1 MYYLIRE
8 TLIPCSAEE
17 ALSGSDPFAAVL
29 TRSEWLES
37 RSAFEMGEDTNTELA
52 RPAVPITRAVVN
64 IDSLT
69 GSIAMPDMSYS
80 TEIAGC
86 FSFVLNKKGIVFI
99 DDTGSAGG
107 IIEEI
112 SKNRK
117 TQMPS
122 LERFLY
128 DFLEQVISQDLE
140 LLEQMEQAL
149 DQMEDEILSDNT
161 TESLSKLNTVRGKL
175 LDLHLHYGRFIDFGQ
190 ELQENEN
197 GFFEE
202 ENVRYFRLFTQRV
215 ERLRDTVTNLR
226 DYTVQLREL
235 IQTRIDEKQN
245 RIMTLLTVITTIFTP
260 LTLITGWYGM
270 NFKYMPSLE
279 SRISYPIVIAVCIC
293 IVVGCILWFKKKK
306 WL

>member
-1 MYYLIRE
+1 MYYLIKE
-8 TLIPCSAEE
+8 TLVPCTAGE
-17 ALSGSDPFAAVL
+17 ALAGVSPFAAIL
-29 TRSEWLES
+29 TRDEWLENKDS
-37 RSAFEMGEDTNTELA
+37 FDMGEDLDLDLDK
-52 RPAVPITRAVVN
+52 PAGHITRAIVN

-69 GSIAMPDMSYS
+69 GSIAIPEMSYS
-80 TEIAGC
+80 TEITGC
-86 FSFVLNKKGIVFI
+86 FSFALDEKGVVFI
-99 DDTGSAGG
+99 DDAGLAET
-107 IIEEI
+107 IINEI
-112 SKNRK
+112 SKNKK

-128 DFLEQVISQDLE
+128 DFLEQMISQDLE
-140 LLEQMEQAL
+140 MLEMMEQAL
-149 DQMEDEILSDNT
+149 DKMEDEILTEITSD
-161 TESLSKLNTVRGKL
+161 SLSKLNTVRSKL
-175 LDLHLHYGRFIDFGQ
+175 LDLHLHYGRLIDFGQ

-202 ENVRYFRLFTQRV
+202 DNIRYFRLFTQRV
-215 ERLRDTVTNLR
+215 ERLRDTVSNLR

-279 SRISYPIVIAVCIC
+279 SKISYPIVIAVCIS
-293 IVVGCILWFKKKK
+293 IVIGCILWFKKKK

>member
-1 MYYLIRE
+1 MYYRIKE
-8 TLIPCSAEE
+8 TLEPCTAEE
-17 ALSGSDPFAAVL
+17 ALSGSSPYAAVL
-29 TRSEWLES
+29 TWKEWQEQKASFHL
-37 RSAFEMGEDTNTELA
+37 GPDTEVELDI
-52 RPAVPITRAVVN
+52 PAVPITRAIVN
-64 IDSLT
+64 FDSLI
-69 GSIAMPDMSYS
+69 GSIAIPEMSYS
-80 TEIAGC
+80 SEITGC
-86 FSFVLNKKGIVFI
+86 FAFALDEKGVVFI
-99 DDTGSAGG
+99 DDVGLAEA
-107 IIEEI
+107 IIFEV
-112 SKNRK
+112 SRNKK

-140 LLEQMEQAL
+140 MLEQMEQAL
-149 DQMEDEILSDNT
+149 DKMEDEILADDT
-161 TESLSKLNTVRGKL
+161 AESLSRLNTVRGKL
-175 LDLHLHYGRFIDFGQ
+175 LDLHLHYGRLIDLGQ

-197 GFFEE
+197 GFFAE
-202 ENVRYFRLFTQRV
+202 ENIRYFRLFTQRV
-215 ERLRDTVTNLR
+215 ERLRDTVSNLR

-279 SRISYPIVIAVCIC
+279 SKISYPIVIVVCIA

>member
-1 MYYLIRE
+1 MFYLIKE
-8 TLIPCSAEE
+8 TLVPCTAEE
-17 ALSGSDPFAAVL
+17 ALSGKVPFAAVL
-29 TRSEWLES
+29 TRKEWLES
-37 RSAFEMGEDTNTELA
+37 RRSFLMGDEIDIDLDI
-52 RPAVPITRAVVN
+52 PAVPITRAIVN
-64 IDSLT
+64 FDSLT
-69 GSIAMPDMSYS
+69 GSIAIPEMSYS
-80 TEIAGC
+80 AEITGC
-86 FSFVLNKKGIVFI
+86 FAFALDEKGVVFI
-99 DDTGSAGG
+99 DDAGLAEA
-107 IIEEI
+107 IIFEV
-112 SKNRK
+112 SRNKK

-140 LLEQMEQAL
+140 MLEQLEQSL
-149 DQMEDEILSDNT
+149 DKMEDEILSDDT
-161 TESLSKLNTVRGKL
+161 AESLSKLNTVRGKL
-175 LDLHLHYGRFIDFGQ
+175 LDLHLHYGRLIDFGQ

-197 GFFEE
+197 GFFAED
-202 ENVRYFRLFTQRV
+202 NLRYFRLFTQRT
-215 ERLRDTVTNLR
+215 ERLRDTVSNLR

-279 SRISYPIVIAVCIC
+279 SKISYPIVIAVCIA
-293 IVVGCILWFKKKK
+293 IVIGCILWFKKKK

>member
-1 MYYLIRE
+1 MYYLIKE
-8 TLIPCSAEE
+8 TLVPCTAED
-17 ALSGSDPFAAVL
+17 ALAGVSPFAAIL
-29 TRSEWLES
+29 TRDEWLENKDS
-37 RSAFEMGEDTNTELA
+37 FDMGEDLDLDLDK
-52 RPAVPITRAVVN
+52 PAGHITRAIVN

-69 GSIAMPDMSYS
+69 GSIAIPEMSYS
-80 TEIAGC
+80 TEITGC
-86 FSFVLNKKGIVFI
+86 FSFALDEKGVVFI
-99 DDTGSAGG
+99 DDAGLAET
-107 IIEEI
+107 IINEI
-112 SKNRK
+112 SKNKK

-128 DFLEQVISQDLE
+128 DFLEQMISQDLE
-140 LLEQMEQAL
+140 MLEMMEQTL
-149 DQMEDEILSDNT
+149 DKMEDEILTEITSD
-161 TESLSKLNTVRGKL
+161 SLSKLNTVRSKL
-175 LDLHLHYGRFIDFGQ
+175 LDLHLHYGRLIDFGQ

-202 ENVRYFRLFTQRV
+202 DNIRYFRLFTQRV
-215 ERLRDTVTNLR
+215 ERLRDTVSNLR

-279 SRISYPIVIAVCIC
+279 SKISYPIVIVVCIS
-293 IVVGCILWFKKKK
+293 IVIGCIIWFKKKK

>member
-1 MYYLIRE
+1 MYYLIKE
-8 TLIPCSAEE
+8 TLVPCTAGE
-17 ALSGSDPFAAVL
+17 ALAGVSPFAAIL
-29 TRSEWLES
+29 TRDEWLENKDS
-37 RSAFEMGEDTNTELA
+37 FDMGEDLDLDLDK
-52 RPAVPITRAVVN
+52 PAGHITRAIVN

-69 GSIAMPDMSYS
+69 GSIAIPEMSYS
-80 TEIAGC
+80 TEITGC
-86 FSFVLNKKGIVFI
+86 FSFALDEKGVVFI
-99 DDTGSAGG
+99 DDAGLAET
-107 IIEEI
+107 IINEI
-112 SKNRK
+112 SKNKK

-128 DFLEQVISQDLE
+128 DFLEQMISQDLE
-140 LLEQMEQAL
+140 MLEMMEQAL
-149 DQMEDEILSDNT
+149 DKMEDEILTEITSD
-161 TESLSKLNTVRGKL
+161 SLSKLNTVRSKL
-175 LDLHLHYGRFIDFGQ
+175 LDLHLHYGRLIDFGQ

-202 ENVRYFRLFTQRV
+202 DNIRYFRLFTQRV
-215 ERLRDTVTNLR
+215 ERLRDTVSNLR

-279 SRISYPIVIAVCIC
+279 SKISYPIVIVVCIS
-293 IVVGCILWFKKKK
+293 IVIGCILWFKKKK

>member
-1 MYYLIRE
+1 MFYLIKE
-8 TLIPCSAEE
+8 TLVPCTAEE
-17 ALSGSDPFAAVL
+17 ALSGTVPFAAVL
-29 TRSEWLES
+29 TRKEWLES
-37 RSAFEMGEDTNTELA
+37 RRSFLMGDEIDIDLDI
-52 RPAVPITRAVVN
+52 PAVPITRAIVN
-64 IDSLT
+64 FDSLT
-69 GSIAMPDMSYS
+69 GSIAIPEMSYS
-80 TEIAGC
+80 AEITGC
-86 FSFVLNKKGIVFI
+86 FAFALDEKGVVFI
-99 DDTGSAGG
+99 DDAGLAEA
-107 IIEEI
+107 IIFEV
-112 SKNRK
+112 SRNKK

-140 LLEQMEQAL
+140 MLEQLEQSL
-149 DQMEDEILSDNT
+149 DKMEDEILSDDT
-161 TESLSKLNTVRGKL
+161 AESLSKLNTVRGKL
-175 LDLHLHYGRFIDFGQ
+175 LDLHLHYGRLIDFGQ

-197 GFFEE
+197 GFFAED
-202 ENVRYFRLFTQRV
+202 NLRYFRLFTQRT
-215 ERLRDTVTNLR
+215 ERLRDTVSNLR

-279 SRISYPIVIAVCIC
+279 SRISYPIVIVVCIT
-293 IVVGCILWFKKKK
+293 IVIGCILWFKKKK

>member
-8 TLIPCSAEE
+8 TLVPCTAEE
-17 ALSGSDPFAAVL
+17 ALSGASPFAAVV
-29 TRSEWLES
+29 TWSEWAEKKS
-37 RSAFEMGEDTNTELA
+37 SFKMGPDVDLDLDS
-52 RPAVPITRAVVN
+52 PAVPITRAIVN
-64 IDSLT
+64 FDSLT
-69 GSIAMPDMSYS
+69 GSIAIPEMSYS
-80 TEIAGC
+80 PEVTGC
-86 FSFVLNKKGIVFI
+86 FSFALDEKGIVFI
-99 DDTGSAGG
+99 DDSGLAET
-107 IIEEI
+107 IIGEI

-128 DFLEQVISQDLE
+128 DFLEQIISQDLE
-140 LLEQMEQAL
+140 MLEKMEQSL
-149 DQMEDEILSDNT
+149 DSMEDEILSDDT
-161 TESLSKLNTVRGKL
+161 SESLSKLNTVRGML
-175 LDLHLHYGRFIDFGQ
+175 LDLHLHYGRLIDLGQ

-197 GFFEE
+197 GFFADD
-202 ENVRYFRLFTQRV
+202 NIRYFRLFTQRV
-215 ERLRDTVTNLR
+215 ERLRDTVSNLR

-279 SRISYPIVIAVCIC
+279 SKISYPIVIAVCIL